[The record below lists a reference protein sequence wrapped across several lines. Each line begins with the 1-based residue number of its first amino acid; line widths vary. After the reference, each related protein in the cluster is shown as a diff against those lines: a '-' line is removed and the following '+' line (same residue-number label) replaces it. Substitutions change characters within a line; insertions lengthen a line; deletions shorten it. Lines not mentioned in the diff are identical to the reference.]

1 MATVRTLEAERA
13 RLLAEREILAARYQ
27 AGDVTVLP
35 QIQEINVQL
44 RDVVLQIELLLGLP
58 PVSSSGQIVANSQVA
73 RDDGANTQ
81 LPEVSPIEPAT
92 RIPTNAVAFS
102 ENVDFGTNNDT
113 RAIVQTQAVP
123 PASADWPI
131 PDPAELPGPGS
142 LPPALPDGTQ
152 PPDNVPAGESP
163 TASYT
168 PGVGAVSDDGT
179 TEGILEAGAVT
190 PETPNGSNNVTTL
203 VNKTAR
209 SITPQNNIL
218 DKFASYT
225 YSASLYLMSPE
236 DYRRLMTTKKRYI
249 PGYQLLMQ
257 SGGAPQ
263 QSGVQVQDF
272 NDGGS
277 AGVSLTQGRNQ
288 YFPLDYYFDDIELKS
303 VIHGK
308 GTGGAHNVVEM
319 KFKIVEPNGITLL
332 DNLYKAVNQY
342 VTVGGGGTTTIKN
355 QNYAA
360 QNYLMVIRF
369 YGYDENGNMITAP
382 ISTDPAGKS
391 DNYAIVEKFIPFQFT
406 SIKFRVAN
414 KLTEYQCEAVCPQNV
429 IGTGQGRGVIPFNIE
444 LTATTLQNLFN
455 GNTTWAESL
464 NNQTPT
470 TEQPSTVA
478 PGTATEA
485 PNPTL
490 TIGLATALNKF
501 QQELVTDGTYE
512 VADKYNIIISHPE
525 IASAAV
531 VPPATT
537 DLNGKPMTNVTTA
550 NEAVGAGQSI
560 NTRAK
565 TNSAIAGM
573 SIVQFIDLAVRNSNY
588 VYKQQTKIIDQ
599 NGKVIPQGTGAQA
612 FAWYRIG
619 VEAKPLPKSDSK
631 RNDLAYEITY
641 EIAPYG
647 INDIKSEYFPKGVFR
662 GAQKK
667 YSYWFTG
674 QNTSIL
680 NFEQDFNY
688 LYYITINSR
697 TRAQVNSRGTSDY
710 REVEKRLYSPNSAQT
725 NQGIDSWYTN
735 EPAANA
741 ADYLYSPGDQATV
754 KLSIVGDPAWIEQG
768 EVWSGIRKKSLNT
781 NATDPYFDAFLAD
794 GTINFDAREAL
805 FEVSFNKPADY
816 NINTGLLDVPGSA
829 VASQNYVYKA
839 VTVTSNFRQGK
850 FTQDLEGKLLVFPNT
865 ITQSQTTTTAG
876 TTTAGTT
883 EQQPDSTAPR
893 DAPDESAAET
903 ARLERLASAANGL
916 PSVPTTSV
924 TGTTPTSSL
933 AKGTDQILRPLTVV
947 AEPTLSQLQASPAY
961 ITARRGGATPAAALE
976 IARSAFASGT
986 NNYAG
991 VALPGINVTANT
1003 GLVKDQ

>member
-1 MATVRTLEAERA
+1 MATIQALEAERA
-13 RLLAEREILAARYQ
+13 RLLADREILSKRYQ

-35 QIQEINVQL
+35 QIQDINVQL
-44 RDVVLQIELLLGLP
+44 RDVVLQIEALINLP
-58 PVSSSGQIVANSQVA
+58 PVTSSGQIVANSQVA
-73 RDDGANTQ
+73 RDDGANSQ
-81 LPEVSPIEPAT
+81 LPEVSPILLAT

-102 ENVDFGTNNDT
+102 ENLDIGTNDAT
-113 RAIVQTQAVP
+113 RLIGETQATP
-123 PASADWPI
+123 PSSAKWPI
-131 PDPAELPGPGS
+131 PNPADLPGPGS
-142 LPPALPDGTQ
+142 LPPNLPEGTQ
-152 PPDNVPAGESP
+152 PPDNEPAGYSP
-163 TASYT
+163 SASDTA
-168 PGVGAVSDDGT
+168 GVGAASDDGT
-179 TEGILEAGAVT
+179 TEGILEAGAVS

-209 SITPQNNIL
+209 TITPQSNIL
-218 DKFASYT
+218 DGFSSYT

-236 DYRRLMTTKKRYI
+236 DYRRLLTTKKRYI

-272 NDGGS
+272 SDGDPG
-277 AGVSLTQGRNQ
+277 GVSLTQGRNQ

-342 VTVGGGGTTTIKN
+342 VTVGGGGSTTIKN

-369 YGYDENGNMITAP
+369 YGYDENGNMRAAP
-382 ISTDPAGKS
+382 LSTDPAGKS
-391 DNYAIVEKFIPFQFT
+391 DSYAIVEKFIPFQFT

-455 GNTTWAESL
+455 GNATWAETQ

-470 TEQPSTVA
+470 AQQPNITS
-478 PGTATEA
+478 PGTAAEA

-490 TIGLATALNKF
+490 TIGLASALNKF
-501 QQELVTDGTYE
+501 QKELVTNGTQE
-512 VADKYNIIISHPE
+512 MADKYNIVISHPE
-525 IASAAV
+525 IASAGI
-531 VPPATT
+531 VPPATV
-537 DLNGKPMTNVTTA
+537 DLNSKPMTNVTTA
-550 NEAVGAGQSI
+550 NEAVGTGQSI

-599 NGKVIPQGTGAQA
+599 NGKVIPQGSGAQA

-619 VEAKPLPKSDSK
+619 VEAKPLPQTDSK

-667 YSYWFTG
+667 YNYWFTG

-697 TRAQVNSRGTSDY
+697 TKAQVNSRGTSDY

-754 KLSIVGDPAWIEQG
+754 KLTIIGDPAWIEQG

-781 NATDPYFDAFLAD
+781 TSDVYFDAFLAD

-805 FEVSFNKPADY
+805 FEVAFNKPADY
-816 NINTGLLDVPGSA
+816 NPNTGLLDIPGSA
-829 VASQNYVYKA
+829 VSSQTYIYKA
-839 VTVTSNFRQGK
+839 VTVTSHFRQGK
-850 FTQDLEGKLLVFPNT
+850 FTQDLEGKLLVFPNQV
-865 ITQSQTTTTAG
+865 TQAQTTTTAG
-876 TTTAGTT
+876 TTT
-883 EQQPDSTAPR
+883 QQPDSTTSR
-893 DAPDESAAET
+893 SVPDQSAAED
-903 ARLERLASAANGL
+903 ARLARLAAASNGL
-916 PSVPTTSV
+916 TPAPQVVYTDPMGTSDAASIMAAAQGINKQTTTPPPTTQEPV
-924 TGTTPTSSL
+924 AYDALGNITGY
-933 AKGTDQILRPLTVV
+933 D
-947 AEPTLSQLQASPAY
+947 
-961 ITARRGGATPAAALE
+961 
-976 IARSAFASGT
+976 
-986 NNYAG
+986 
-991 VALPGINVTANT
+991 T
-1003 GLVKDQ
+1003 GLVRDP